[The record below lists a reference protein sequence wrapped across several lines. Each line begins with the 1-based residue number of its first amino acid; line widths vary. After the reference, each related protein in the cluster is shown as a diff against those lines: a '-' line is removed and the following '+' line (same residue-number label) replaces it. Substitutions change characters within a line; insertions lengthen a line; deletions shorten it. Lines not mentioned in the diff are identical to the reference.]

1 MSPACAPPAPN
12 PWTAGPAD
20 PQDAAAGHRIL
31 RLIGPLVVLAALA
44 LMIIAIA
51 NVQVARRRATVEREL
66 GLAHSASAALPRD
79 LAAANPTAVTGDLR
93 LLTQSSA
100 AARRQS
106 DGVLWELAGRVDP
119 GGRQLAAIRRDVQHS
134 ATLAA
139 AGDPLGRALAPLSEN
154 AGSTGTGPADLTA
167 LDDLARGLSTY
178 TSAAFEVG
186 DPSGPALARSTMAA
200 GLLPD
205 LLGAETSRS
214 WTICRTTTGP
224 CVSTTLTSG
233 LLGPIAATPAGPT
246 QTHDSDLLIVGL
258 DPASLFTGS
267 TPPGG
272 PPALRLPAV
281 FALLCRLTPATGG
294 PRLSVHSV
302 VEQEQY
308 TLSRLAGPAP
318 S

>member
-1 MSPACAPPAPN
+1 MSSACAPPASN

-20 PQDAAAGHRIL
+20 QQDTTAGHRIL
-31 RLIGPLVVLAALA
+31 RFVGPLVVLAALV

-51 NVQVARRRATVEREL
+51 NVQVARRRTTVEREL
-66 GLAHSASAALPRD
+66 RTAHAAGAAVPND
-79 LAAANPTAVTGDLR
+79 LAAAHPAAVTTDLR
-93 LLTQSSA
+93 ALNESSA
-100 AARRQS
+100 AARRES
-106 DGVLWELAGRVDP
+106 DGVLWELVSRVDP
-119 GGRQLAAIRRDVQHS
+119 GGRQLAAIRRDVRHT
-134 ATLAA
+134 ATLSA
-139 AGDPLGRALAPLSEN
+139 AGGPLSRALAPLTEN
-154 AGSTGTGPADLTA
+154 AGSADTGPADLPA

-205 LLGAETSRS
+205 LLGAETSRT

-258 DPASLFTGS
+258 DPASLFAVGT
-267 TPPGG
+267 TPGDR
-272 PPALRLPAV
+272 PALRLPAV
-281 FALLCRLTPATGG
+281 FALLCRPAPATGAA
-294 PRLSVHSV
+294 RLRIHSV
-302 VEQEQY
+302 VQQEQY
-308 TLSRLAGPAP
+308 TLRQLAAPAP